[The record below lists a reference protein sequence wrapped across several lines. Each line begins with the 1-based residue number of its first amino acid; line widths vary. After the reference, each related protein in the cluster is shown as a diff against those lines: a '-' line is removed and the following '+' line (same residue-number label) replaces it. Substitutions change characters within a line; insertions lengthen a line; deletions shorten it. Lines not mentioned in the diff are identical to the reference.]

1 MPLFWVM
8 FVILAPASCAG
19 AGALVAHLAH
29 RGRCEQLQDRAY
41 EQGWRDGRDK
51 AEAFSGSMVP
61 EPATITSIR
70 PPGARHEG
78 PTLDSPAVIAHLALA
93 DVAGE
98 FDRIRQEFGLGPIE
112 GPAGSEAAQ
121 RAYPADIPGPPSG
134 ELLRAAGI
142 VPGPPWQIAPR
153 RE

>member
-1 MPLFWVM
+1 MPWPVVLWA
-8 FVILAPASCAG
+8 LLGPPAAAA
-19 AGALVAHLAH
+19 AGALSVYLAH

-142 VPGPPWQIAPR
+142 VPGPPWPIAPR